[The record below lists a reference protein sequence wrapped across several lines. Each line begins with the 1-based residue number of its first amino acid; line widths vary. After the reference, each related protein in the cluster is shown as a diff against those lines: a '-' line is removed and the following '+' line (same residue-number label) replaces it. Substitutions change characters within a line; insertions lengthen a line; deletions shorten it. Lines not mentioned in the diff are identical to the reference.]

1 MNPTASRPPRMIA
14 LLLALISCMR
24 AVQSFAAPQDSAPAT
39 LAGVEVTDW
48 SIFVCDPV
56 SGRANP
62 ARTIQSA
69 LPNWIESVRPPVKG
83 TPRGPS
89 PIGIIRF
96 SGQTDHKIK
105 VRLAAPTKAVF
116 YAAWPPAR
124 LSSQEIVWNDLT
136 LSTIPGQRE
145 KLEAGHWLA
154 PLQNASHTY
163 LASGDKSEAFLLY
176 DIELPFSVPL
186 MIYTGKAT
194 DGIQV
199 ESFGGAPLHDL
210 VIYRPPHDG
219 AGWTTG
225 SLPEVAAKLPGGPV
239 AAATEIALAAPA
251 NGADHPEEMLAA
263 DWKERLRPWQ
273 LDPADLRVIIN
284 VLQTHALDER
294 QLTAI
299 FRLDES
305 VLNQLLPLEISPAP
319 ATRNAPIGPGD
330 RPKHRPG
337 PAGQLIDQLIT
348 QLGDSEAGTPEK
360 PHPACWPAAT
370 PPAADSKLRSAMQS
384 KDAEVALRAERLLAR
399 DSR

>member
-1 MNPTASRPPRMIA
+1 MIA
-14 LLLALISCMR
+14 LLLALISSMR
-24 AVQSFAAPQDSAPAT
+24 AAQSPGAPQDSAPAT
-39 LAGVEVTDW
+39 LPGVEVTEW

-69 LPNWIESVRPPVKG
+69 LPQWIESVRPPVKG

-96 SGQTDHKIK
+96 SGQTDQKIK
-105 VRLAAPTKAVF
+105 VRLTAPTKAVC

-124 LSSQEIVWNDLT
+124 LSSQEIVWKDLT

-145 KLEAGHWLA
+145 KLEADHWFA

-163 LASGDKSEAFLLY
+163 LVSGDKSEAFLLY
-176 DIELPFSVPL
+176 DIELPFTVPL
-186 MIYTGKAT
+186 MIYPGKAT

-225 SLPEVAAKLPGGPV
+225 SLAEVAAKLPGGPV

-273 LDPADLRVIIN
+273 LDPADSKVIIN
-284 VLQTHALDER
+284 VLQAHALDDR

-319 ATRNAPIGPGD
+319 ARVRRLALVIVRNID
-330 RPKHRPG
+330 
-337 PAGQLIDQLIT
+337 PALPALIDQLIT
-348 QLGDSEAGTPEK
+348 QLGDPDWHARETASRLLAGY
-360 PHPACWPAAT
+360 A
-370 PPAADSKLRSAMQS
+370 PAADSKLRSAMQS